1 MLFADFDTDDLEN
14 RHLETVKNLVF
25 LSTIIKNNKKF
36 VFLCLINVT
45 EPFQK
50 QKIIS
55 TNISSWYLRLC
66 KILRVSKNIFSITVD
81 IGLHCRVWW

>member
-25 LSTIIKNNKKF
+25 LSTIIKNEKQKNCIS
-36 VFLCLINVT
+36 VCLINVT
-45 EPFQK
+45 EQFQT

-55 TNISSWYLRLC
+55 TNISPSYLRL
-66 KILRVSKNIFSITVD
+66 
-81 IGLHCRVWW
+81 